1 MNKQLILINIELRQK
16 YLLSKNHNSHSSD
29 LSPQRFLFRTR
40 NSIFA
45 INSDCNP
52 CRRPWIFLL
61 CKIISVR
68 SFPQHKT
75 SPTAISPAANFP
87 NTNFPSHEFP
97 QQQLAQPLI
106 SPTLTSPVTNFPNNN
121 FPNIVDSNPTDFFTF
136 KKLRIFIL
144 KLRICSLE

>member
-1 MNKQLILINIELRQK
+1 MNKEPILINIELRQK

-45 INSDCNP
+45 IKSDCNP
-52 CRRPWIFLL
+52 RRRPWIFLL
-61 CKIISVR
+61 CKIIGVR
-68 SFPQHKT
+68 SFPQHNFPNTIPPVTT

-97 QQQLAQPLI
+97 QQQLP
-106 SPTLTSPVTNFPNNN
+106 PTTNFPNSN
-121 FPNIVDSNPTDFFTF
+121 FPSH
-136 KKLRIFIL
+136 
-144 KLRICSLE
+144 